1 MIILSEFSYEEK
13 ASYLMEL
20 NMTKN
25 YLILMSTLSAA
36 LSLSA
41 CAPAIIGGAA
51 AVGTSIVQEKGVSG
65 NITDSQIA
73 TKIKVALYQEDPDL
87 YHHVNVTV
95 QNKEVLLT
103 GNVDTN
109 EMHLQAVK
117 ISWDTKDVKRVIDN
131 MTVAKEASFGLYAQ
145 DTWLTTQIKTQL
157 LFEENIQSVN
167 YSIKTVEGI
176 VYLMGIAQNQAE
188 LDEVTNVI
196 RHIEGIKKVISY
208 VRLRD
213 ERS

>member
-1 MIILSEFSYEEK
+1 
-13 ASYLMEL
+13 
-20 NMTKN
+20 MTKN
-25 YLILMSTLSAA
+25 YLILMSALSAA

-51 AVGTSIVQEKGVSG
+51 AVGSSIVQEKGVSG

-73 TKIKVALYQEDPDL
+73 TKIKVALYQEDPNL

-109 EMHLQAVK
+109 EMHLQVIK
-117 ISWDTKDVKRVIDN
+117 ISWDTKGVKRVIDN
-131 MTVAKEASFGLYAQ
+131 MTVAKEASLGLYAK

-157 LFEENIQSVN
+157 LFHQNIQSVN

-176 VYLMGIAQNQAE
+176 VYIMGIAQNQAE
-188 LDEVTNVI
+188 LNEVTEAV
-196 RHIEGIKKVISY
+196 RHIDGVKKVISY
-208 VRLRD
+208 VHSRD
-213 ERS
+213 ERM